1 MTEKQ
6 TKINALVKALHDG
19 KIDDDFLH
27 SQVRIISQSTNYDK
41 NHPHFFESSKKDNTK
56 GYSAVMRRNWKRS

>member
-6 TKINALVKALHDG
+6 IKINALVKALHDG

-27 SQVRIISQSTNYDK
+27 SQIGIINQSNNYDK
-41 NHPHFFESSKKDNTK
+41 NHPHFFESSKKYNTK
-56 GYSAVMRRNWKRS
+56 GYSSVIQRNWKRG

>member
-6 TKINALVKALHDG
+6 IKINALVKALHNG

-27 SQVRIISQSTNYDK
+27 SQIGIINQSNNYDK

-56 GYSAVMRRNWKRS
+56 SYSSVIQRNWKRG

>member
-6 TKINALVKALHDG
+6 IKINALVKALHDG

-27 SQVRIISQSTNYDK
+27 SQIGIINQSNNYDK
-41 NHPHFFESSKKDNTK
+41 NHPHFLKAVKKIIRK
-56 GYSAVMRRNWKRS
+56 VILR

>member
-27 SQVRIISQSTNYDK
+27 SQVEIINKSTNYDK
-41 NHPHFFESSKKDNTK
+41 NHYHFFESNEKDNTK
-56 GYSAVMRRNWKRS
+56 GYHMVRKNWKRS